1 MKPSLL
7 SAVVLLAFI
16 TSGDSLT
23 AQQGP
28 KSESKPVG
36 QTTASKA
43 KVAATLDAA
52 FQADFKNR
60 IDHYLEVRK
69 QAAKDAPSLKETKDP
84 AKIKAA
90 EDGLAA
96 RIQTLRATAQPGDIF
111 SPEIQKTFRR
121 LLAPE
126 MKGEDRKDTKEIL
139 KDDAPASVPLKVNT
153 KYPEKAALP
162 TVPSNLL
169 LSLPSLPEELEYR
182 IIGKHLILRD
192 TGADLIVDFIPN
204 AIK

>member
-1 MKPSLL
+1 MRTGFFVAGVLAALVSGFDRL
-7 SAVVLLAFI
+7 SAQSVA
-16 TSGDSLT
+16 
-23 AQQGP
+23 A
-28 KSESKPVG
+28 KPAA
-36 QTTASKA
+36 QTTAAKA
-43 KVAATLDAA
+43 KSQANLDAA

-60 IDHYLEVRK
+60 IDDYLEIRK
-69 QAAKDAPSLKETKDP
+69 KAGKGAPSLSETKDP

-90 EDGLAA
+90 EAALAA
-96 RIQTLRATAQPGDIF
+96 GIQRLRVTAQPGDIF
-111 SPEIQKTFRR
+111 APEIQKTFRR

-126 MKGEDRKDTKEIL
+126 MKGEDSQDTKEIL
-139 KDDAPASVPLKVNT
+139 KDDAPKSVPLKVNA

-192 TGADLIVDFIPN
+192 TGADLIVDYIPN